1 MNVTISKKTAEAIA
15 TLITSTREG
24 VAGILMGQDLV
35 RLNGPEAKTEADI
48 MLESQAIR
56 PERVDETLEH

>member
-1 MNVTISKKTAEAIA
+1 MNVTISKETAEAIA
-15 TLITSTREG
+15 TLITSTKEG

-35 RLNGPEAKTEADI
+35 RLNGPEKTETDI

-56 PERVDETLEH
+56 PERVDT